1 MRKTLDFIQDWD
13 NDKNLFVLY
22 YAGHGRI
29 NSARQAEWVFG
40 QDLNSPFVDWS
51 AIQGLFGTAKSDV
64 LILLDTCAAASSA
77 TTTQFAVIET
87 IAACGFE
94 RRAPPPGEY
103 SMTNTLVDVL
113 RDWINKLSFSA
124 ASLHTE
130 ILFRLKLKEK
140 KKGREGVPLEWCVT
154 PIHWINAKDCKAV
167 GIEICRRSVP
177 PLPSATSDSSLE
189 EQPSTFVDAMD
200 IDFDDAHSSSTPL
213 SSVSST
219 GCYKVPHV
227 LITLQLE
234 ENQSLDTE
242 QTARWL
248 DRFPL
253 LAKWVKVEAVFP
265 SYSTLMIMSVPLP
278 IWDMLPDHPACS
290 FIGYVNAPSV
300 SCPSRS
306 GGAKPPALS
315 LSVLMKGD
323 TPASLKSPG
332 TRQLSIKRI
341 ESSTSIGQRSKPETL
356 QADNGSSSGIRVPRD
371 IMWEGPAREA
381 TRKVDQEQEW
391 SLEPRIEE
399 ESFYSF
405 PQWHNEVM
413 ERLHDKDR
421 FTNRALRQAGEESDD
436 SNSSYSSSKTPIVK
450 ERRLRRPYMPS
461 SASMFTHR
469 SYPDPK
475 PQNNDSHGSP
485 LKRRSG
491 SDIGVV
497 PILKPIQNSQQLRI
511 GDLIKVQ
518 TFYITR
524 FWDMGQSACREMANA
539 LVKPMELKELTH
551 RPELAMWLPLI
562 TTEKEKLD
570 SPESSLMA
578 GKNMMKSPE

>member
-1 MRKTLDFIQDWD
+1 MSQPSFYVLSDGQRKQYSSHDTSRAGFHHQNLATFCEDVNSAAKRAFPNRGRSRYETVNACLIRWEDDDLGVQQELDALNAVLRDYGFLTNVFLIPKLSSHWDLMRKTLDFIQDRD

-77 TTTQFAVIET
+77 TTTQFAVMET

-177 PLPSATSDSSLE
+177 PLLSATSDSSLEE

-200 IDFDDAHSSSTPL
+200 IDFDDANSSSTPL

-290 FIGYVNAPSV
+290 FIGYV
-300 SCPSRS
+300 
-306 GGAKPPALS
+306 
-315 LSVLMKGD
+315 
-323 TPASLKSPG
+323 
-332 TRQLSIKRI
+332 
-341 ESSTSIGQRSKPETL
+341 
-356 QADNGSSSGIRVPRD
+356 
-371 IMWEGPAREA
+371 
-381 TRKVDQEQEW
+381 
-391 SLEPRIEE
+391 
-399 ESFYSF
+399 
-405 PQWHNEVM
+405 
-413 ERLHDKDR
+413 
-421 FTNRALRQAGEESDD
+421 
-436 SNSSYSSSKTPIVK
+436 
-450 ERRLRRPYMPS
+450 
-461 SASMFTHR
+461 
-469 SYPDPK
+469 
-475 PQNNDSHGSP
+475 
-485 LKRRSG
+485 
-491 SDIGVV
+491 
-497 PILKPIQNSQQLRI
+497 
-511 GDLIKVQ
+511 
-518 TFYITR
+518 
-524 FWDMGQSACREMANA
+524 
-539 LVKPMELKELTH
+539 
-551 RPELAMWLPLI
+551 
-562 TTEKEKLD
+562 
-570 SPESSLMA
+570 
-578 GKNMMKSPE
+578 